1 VNVPVWAWLA
11 FVAGVVAVLAVDLF
25 AHRRDAVIGFREAAR
40 WSALWVGLG
49 LAFAGVVWIWGGS
62 AAAGQYTSAWL
73 LEKSL
78 SVDNLFVFA
87 LIFSY
92 FRVPDHL
99 LHRVLFFG
107 VLGAL
112 VLRFGFIAAGSA
124 LLHSFHFM
132 LYIFG
137 AFLLVTAVRMIKGGD
152 EQVDVGRNVAVRAL
166 RRVMPV
172 ADGYAGHRFFI
183 RDAGRLVAT
192 PLLAVLVA
200 IETADVLFA
209 VDSVPAALS
218 VTNETFLVYSS
229 NALAILGLR
238 SLYFLLAGML
248 DRFHHLG
255 TGLAVILA
263 FVGVKMIITDVAHIP
278 TGASLAAIAAVLT
291 ASVVASLLTSPAAE
305 GEPGGADSAAGSS
318 SGSSGRPST
327 EAGCPRTEAG
337 PSGQEPVGA
346 GSGGPAE
353 NSATMSRPSST
364 GSAVTTTRLTR
375 S

>member
-1 VNVPVWAWLA
+1 VNVPVWAWIA
-11 FVAGVVAVLAVDLF
+11 FLAGVIVVLAIDLF
-25 AHRRDAVIGFREAAR
+25 AHRRESVIGFREAAR

-49 LAFAGVVWIWGGS
+49 LGFAGVVWIWGGS

-92 FRVPDHL
+92 FKVPEHL

-112 VLRFGFIAAGSA
+112 VLRFAFIAAGSA
-124 LLHSFHFM
+124 LLHSFDFM
-132 LYIFG
+132 LYVFG
-137 AFLLVTAVRMIKGGD
+137 AFLLFTAVRMLRGGD
-152 EQVDVGRNVAVRAL
+152 EQVDVGRNVAVRGL
-166 RRVMPV
+166 RRIVPV
-172 ADGYAGHRFFI
+172 TDDYVGHRFLF
-183 RDAGRLVAT
+183 RQAGRLVAT

-248 DRFHHLG
+248 ERFHHLG
-255 TGLAVILA
+255 TGLAIILA
-263 FVGVKMIITDVAHIP
+263 FIGVKMIITEVAHIP
-278 TGASLAAIAAVLT
+278 TGVSLAVIAVVLA
-291 ASVVASLLTSPAAE
+291 ASVTASLLRPPAPSA
-305 GEPGGADSAAGSS
+305 GGDGPGGQ
-318 SGSSGRPST
+318 SGSALPD
-327 EAGCPRTEAG
+327 G
-337 PSGQEPVGA
+337 PDGPERVA
-346 GSGGPAE
+346 VAAGGPAE
-353 NSATMSRPSST
+353 KSATMSRSST
-364 GSAVTTTRLTR
+364 TSSSDRATEVTR

>member
-1 VNVPVWAWLA
+1 VYVPIWAWFV

-40 WSALWVGLG
+40 WSAFWVSLG
-49 LAFAGVVWIWGGS
+49 LAFAGVIWIWGGP
-62 AAAGQYTSAWL
+62 AAAGQYTAAWL

-87 LIFSY
+87 LIFTY
-92 FRVPDHL
+92 FQVPERL

-124 LLHSFHFM
+124 LLSSFHFT
-132 LYIFG
+132 LYVFG
-137 AFLLVTAVRMIKGGD
+137 AFLLFTAARMLRGGD
-152 EQVDVGRNVAVRAL
+152 QQVDVGRNIAVRAL

-172 ADGYAGHRFFI
+172 TDDYVGHRFVL
-183 RDAGRLVAT
+183 RSAGRFVAT

-200 IETADVLFA
+200 IETADILFA

-218 VTNETFLVYSS
+218 VTNETFIVYSS

-238 SLYFLLAGML
+238 SLYFLLSGML

-255 TGLAVILA
+255 TGLAVILG
-263 FVGVKMIITDVAHIP
+263 FIGVKMIITDFAHIP
-278 TGASLAAIAAVLT
+278 TGVSLGVIAVVLT
-291 ASVVASLLTSPAAE
+291 VSVVVSLLTTAPGAADRPGGGTVPPAQGAEADVAAGDVAAGDVADLADLAAVGDVSDEPAA
-305 GEPGGADSAAGSS
+305 
-318 SGSSGRPST
+318 
-327 EAGCPRTEAG
+327 
-337 PSGQEPVGA
+337 
-346 GSGGPAE
+346 
-353 NSATMSRPSST
+353 NSATMSRSSTT
-364 GSAVTTTRLTR
+364 GSAVTTTRATR